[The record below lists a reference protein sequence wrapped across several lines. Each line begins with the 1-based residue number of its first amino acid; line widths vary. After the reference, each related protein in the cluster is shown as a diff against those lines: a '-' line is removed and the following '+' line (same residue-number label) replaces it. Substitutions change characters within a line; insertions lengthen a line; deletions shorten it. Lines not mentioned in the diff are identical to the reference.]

1 MLIVVVSAW
10 KVTGVD
16 LETEGSPDLE
26 KDKDIKSLKQCRNNE
41 VNSCG
46 HGNLGRWLHV
56 NRF

>member
-1 MLIVVVSAW
+1 VVVSAW